1 MARQRSLGDGCQH
14 QCQEGTNVIE
24 ENHDDDGDDDG
35 GDDGGDDDDADGD
48 DDDESLLM
56 SVHLIIWACVLRLRM
71 GK

>member
-1 MARQRSLGDGCQH
+1 MATQRSLGDGCQH

-24 ENHDDDGDDDG
+24 ENHDDDDDG
-35 GDDGGDDDDADGD
+35 GGDDDADGD
-48 DDDESLLM
+48 DGDESLLM

>member
-24 ENHDDDGDDDG
+24 ENHDDDGDDD
-35 GDDGGDDDDADGD
+35 DDGSGDDDADGD

-56 SVHLIIWACVLRLRM
+56 SVHLIIWACVPRLRM

>member
-24 ENHDDDGDDDG
+24 ENHDDVGDDGDD
-35 GDDGGDDDDADGD
+35 DDDDADDADG
-48 DDDESLLM
+48 DESLLM